1 MTVTS
6 TWQIEFLDA
15 TTTTDL
21 TTEVLGFTIT
31 QNLQVGSMARYG
43 GFIDLNNIGNLF
55 TPSGGGTYEN
65 FAWFNKI
72 VRITCD
78 IHDGS
83 STSTANVFHGVVS
96 DINFQDN
103 GSNAKV
109 TVTLADFYS
118 YAGRDA
124 VTAIDTSAAYGELDQ
139 IAQDILNGSGT
150 ASGVDAVPFPKF
162 GATNA
167 TVTNFDKLNN
177 VDPAETATY
186 PIGFSGIVQE
196 FDSGTGLDYVNSQI
210 MPSGPALCY
219 PTTASYDSGT
229 AKWTLNAAYINR
241 LLNKETVSSTDHFRT
256 FEFTGTKTADK
267 FPVRTVSTQ
276 YNTVN
281 TINQAQIQ
289 SAFPASGSGPTFIN
303 NTTSQDNVGIRSVTF
318 NKVVPVVFGGATDT
332 QKTKI
337 GEFWPNR
344 YGTVKFTAQTA
355 TLTTAAIDALIDS
368 SSRQTY
374 ADFLD
379 VQTGLF
385 SHAKVTFTPTGAS
398 SATTYQSVITGRTIN
413 ATPTSTEITL
423 RLATADD
430 NQSFKL
436 NSSDI
441 GVLDTNRVG

>member
-1 MTVTS
+1 MTVT
-6 TWQIEFLDA
+6 TRWYVEFLDA
-15 TTTTDL
+15 STTTDL
-21 TTEVLGFTIT
+21 TDEVLGFTIT
-31 QNLQVGSMARYG
+31 QNLQIGSMARYG

-55 TPSGGGTYEN
+55 
-65 FAWFNKI
+65 NKI
-72 VRITCD
+72 VRIKCNVF
-78 IHDGS
+78 DGS
-83 STSTANVFHGVVS
+83 NTSTAQAFHGVVS

-109 TVTLADFYS
+109 TLTLADFYS

-124 VTAIDTSAAYGELDQ
+124 VTAIDTSAAYGELEQ
-139 IAQDILNGSGT
+139 IAQDILNGT
-150 ASGVDAVPFPKF
+150 PSGVDAVPFPKF

-177 VDPAETATY
+177 VDPAETDTY

-196 FDSGTGLDYVNSQI
+196 FDSGTGLDYINGQI

-276 YNTVN
+276 YNTVD

-289 SAFPASGSGPTFIN
+289 SQFPASGSGPTFIN

-355 TLTTAAIDALIDS
+355 TLNMAAIDALIDS

-374 ADFLD
+374 ADLLD

-423 RLATADD
+423 RLATAED